1 MSQINPDPHAAGYTY
16 HPTHAVTAFFPPGTD
31 AQALQR
37 ALADAGFADDQV
49 HVYTG
54 QEAVARLD
62 LQGDRHGGWVQFR
75 RELERLFADETRIHD
90 MAEGVLRS
98 GGVAV
103 VAYTGKDDDRKARAA
118 EVLKSLGGLEV
129 LYWGTWVIRGM

>member
-1 MSQINPDPHAAGYTY
+1 MSQINPDRHAAGYTH
-16 HPTHAVTAFFPPGTD
+16 HPTRAVTAFFPLGTD
-31 AQALQR
+31 AQAVQR
-37 ALADAGFADDQV
+37 ALTDAGFADDQV

-54 QEAVARLD
+54 EAGVARLD
-62 LQGDRHGGWVQFR
+62 LHGDRHGGWAQFR
-75 RELERLFADETRIHD
+75 RELQRLFSEEERIHG

-103 VAYTGKDDDRKARAA
+103 VAYTGGDDDRKARAA

-129 LYWGTWVIRGM
+129 WYWGTWVIQGL

>member
-31 AQALQR
+31 AQAVQR
-37 ALADAGFADDQV
+37 ALADVGFADDQV
-49 HVYTG
+49 HVYAG
-54 QEAVARLD
+54 QAGVARLD
-62 LQGDRHGGWVQFR
+62 LHGDRHGGWVQFR
-75 RELERLFADETRIHD
+75 RELERMFADETKIHD

-103 VAYTGKDDDRKARAA
+103 VAYTGGDDDRKARAA
-118 EVLKSLGGLEV
+118 EVLKSHGGLEV
-129 LYWGTWVIRGM
+129 LYWGTWVIRGV